1 MQRSAPPTPAVT
13 ADARAMGRSLSLIS
27 LNKFVQLIGG
37 ALWAAIIPRWL
48 GPEDYGRFA
57 LAMSISLL
65 LWWLGDFGGLE
76 VFGRFLPG
84 LTERDPNAA
93 RRLFG
98 QMFLLRCGVGLSLVP
113 LMLLVG
119 PWIAPWLTGWPAAL
133 VGLAAGLH
141 IISWTSYHTLY
152 ARKEMGKWAVELS
165 WRLITQLPLVLLVGQ
180 WGLTAQMAA
189 YTLNELIYLLLGLWW
204 TRGDFNRAGLRPDR
218 RFLQPYLLMGLGF
231 WATNVGLIVLFRAGT
246 TLVQLFTGEAAE
258 VSYYDLAL
266 VVFFL
271 VYTMVDQL
279 IRAFLPMVS
288 TFKEEGQE
296 ERVGTWL
303 QIVAQWSA
311 ALGVLFV
318 VVVHYT
324 AAWIMPFVLGAAY
337 GRSTAVLQVMLLAL
351 PALALVSVGT
361 VATAVR
367 ASARAKLIAILG
379 GVVAFF
385 GSSPWLIARLQAVGA
400 AWALAVGLMVY
411 AVLLFAFI
419 RHDLRLRWS
428 ALLGLLALALPLL
441 ALRPLI
447 GGRFELA
454 VALSLAATVGYVGL
468 ALSLR
473 LLSPAPLRIVP
484 RLLFHR

>member
-1 MQRSAPPTPAVT
+1 
-13 ADARAMGRSLSLIS
+13 MGRSLSLIS

-37 ALWAAIIPRWL
+37 ALWAAIVPRWL

-65 LWWLGDFGGLE
+65 LWWVGDFGGLE

-84 LTERDPNAA
+84 LDERDPRAA

-98 QMFLLRCGVGLSLVP
+98 QMFLLRCLVGLSLVP
-113 LMLLVG
+113 FMLVVG
-119 PWIAPWLTGWPAAL
+119 PRIAPWLTGWPAAL
-133 VGLAAGLH
+133 VGLSAGLH

-165 WRLITQLPLVLLVGQ
+165 WRLITQLPLVLAVGQ

-189 YTLNELIYLLLGLWW
+189 YTVNELIYLALGLWW
-204 TRGDFNRAGLRPDR
+204 TRRDLAGAEWRPAWR
-218 RFLQPYLLMGLGF
+218 SLWPYLAVGLGF
-231 WATNVGLIVLFRAGT
+231 WATNAGLIVLFRVGT
-246 TLVQLFTGEAAE
+246 TLVQVFTGDAAE

-271 VYTMVDQL
+271 VYTIVDQL

-288 TFKEEGQE
+288 TFKEEGQD
-296 ERVGTWL
+296 ERVGAWL

-318 VVVHYT
+318 VVVYYT

-337 GRSTAVLQVMLLAL
+337 GRAAVVLQVMLLAL

-379 GVVAFF
+379 GIVAFL
-385 GSSPWLIARLQAVGA
+385 GSSPWLIARFQAVGA
-400 AWALAVGLMVY
+400 AGALALGLMVY
-411 AVLLFAFI
+411 AVILFAFI

-428 ALLGLLALALPLL
+428 ALAGLMALALPLL
-441 ALRPLI
+441 AARPLI
-447 GGRFELA
+447 GDRFDLA
-454 VALSLAATVGYVGL
+454 VAASLVAVVAYVGL
-468 ALSLR
+468 ALGLR
-473 LLSPAPLRIVP
+473 LLSPAPLRLVP
-484 RLLFHR
+484 RLLRKDDGR

>member
-1 MQRSAPPTPAVT
+1 MT

-27 LNKFVQLIGG
+27 LNKLVQLLGG
-37 ALWAAIIPRWL
+37 VLWAAIIPRWL
-48 GPEDYGRFA
+48 GPEVYGRFA

-65 LWWLGDFGGLE
+65 LWWVGDFGGLE

-84 LTERDPNAA
+84 LAERDPGAA

-98 QMFLLRCGVGLSLVP
+98 QMFLLRCPVGLSLVP
-113 LMLLVG
+113 FMLIVG
-119 PWIAPWLTGWPAAL
+119 PLIAPWLAGWPAAL

-165 WRLITQLPLVLLVGQ
+165 WRLITQVPLVLLLGR

-204 TRGDFNRAGLRPDR
+204 TRNDFSRAGLRPDR
-218 RFLQPYLLMGLGF
+218 RFLRPYLAVGLGF
-231 WATNVGLIVLFRAGT
+231 WVTNVGLIVLFRAGT
-246 TLVQLFTGEAAE
+246 TLVQLFTGDAAE

-271 VYTMVDQL
+271 IYTIVDQL

-288 TFKEEGQE
+288 TFKEEGQD

-311 ALGVLFV
+311 ALGILFV

-324 AAWIMPFVLGAAY
+324 AAWIMPFILGVAY
-337 GRSTAVLQVMLLAL
+337 SRSAAVLQVMLLAL

-379 GVVAFF
+379 GIVAFG
-385 GSSPWLIARLQAVGA
+385 GSSPWLIARFQAIGA
-400 AWALAVGLMVY
+400 AWALAVGLVVY
-411 AVLLFAFI
+411 AVVLFAFI

-428 ALLGLLALALPLL
+428 ALLGLMALALPLL

-447 GGRFELA
+447 GERFGLA
-454 VALSLAATVGYVGL
+454 LTLSLLATVGYVGL
-468 ALSLR
+468 ALILR
-473 LLSPAPLRIVP
+473 LLSPAPLRLVP
-484 RLLFHR
+484 RLLFSR